1 VLPPGEYAQGV
12 YSSRYLYSSVRQFL
26 IYSAFSTCS
35 FINILVFMICSISA
49 APSAPTMLKVVRVT
63 ADSVTLQWSAPY
75 SDGGSEITRYVVLRQ
90 QGTTTPAAGRWEEAG
105 RVTGAA
111 TTTFTVQRLREGTPY
126 YFAVY
131 AVNRAGDGDVIETA
145 RPTTPKRLISTF
157 CYVVTITLRFT
168 FRPAERKIVLLR
180 GLYWTP
186 FT

>member
-1 VLPPGEYAQGV
+1 MLLPGEYTHDVCPVPIQQRPSVPDLLKISKAHF
-12 YSSRYLYSSVRQFL
+12 YLYR
-26 IYSAFSTCS
+26 S
-35 FINILVFMICSISA
+35 FINILMLMMCSISA

-63 ADSVTLQWSAPY
+63 ADSVSLQWSPPY

-90 QGTTTPAAGRWEEAG
+90 QGTTEPTAGRWEEAG

-145 RPTTPKRLISTF
+145 RPTTPKRLISTC
-157 CYVVTITLRFT
+157 CYVVAITYFLLPGPPR
-168 FRPAERKIVLLR
+168 EKIELV
-180 GLYWTP
+180 
-186 FT
+186 